1 MTDPDNAVGDLSG
14 EENRARE
21 LFARAGELDA
31 AGREAEAAPLY
42 EQAFAAGLTGDDLRR
57 GLVQY
62 GSTLRN
68 LGRCDEAVSVL
79 RRADSEFPGSAS
91 VQVFLALA
99 LTSAG
104 QAPEAVRTL
113 ITLALDQISGEDL
126 QYYQRALREYAAAL
140 AG

>member
-1 MTDPDNAVGDLSG
+1 MTDLTAARDL
-14 EENRARE
+14 
-21 LFARAGELDA
+21 LARASELDT
-31 AGREAEAAPLY
+31 AGRDAEAAPVY
-42 EQAFAAGLTGDDLRR
+42 EQAFAAGLAGDDLRR

-68 LGRCDEAVSVL
+68 LGRCDEALSVL
-79 RRADSEFPGSAS
+79 RRASAEFPGSAS

-104 QAPEAVRTL
+104 QNEEAVRTL
-113 ITLALDQISGEDL
+113 ITLALDQIGGDDL
-126 QYYQRALREYAAAL
+126 QYYQRALRGYAATL

>member
-1 MTDPDNAVGDLSG
+1 MADLTG
-14 EENRARE
+14 ARD
-21 LFARAGELDA
+21 LLARASELDA
-31 AGREAEAAPLY
+31 AGREAEAAPVY
-42 EQAFAAGLTGDDLRR
+42 EQAFAAGLDGGDLRR

-68 LGRCDEAVSVL
+68 LGRWDEAVSVL
-79 RRADSEFPGSAS
+79 RRASAEFPGSAS

-104 QAPEAVRTL
+104 HSEEAVRTL
-113 ITLALDQISGEDL
+113 ITLALDQIGSDDL

-140 AG
+140 AHG

>member
-1 MTDPDNAVGDLSG
+1 MTDLTAARDL
-14 EENRARE
+14 
-21 LFARAGELDA
+21 LARASELDA
-31 AGREAEAAPLY
+31 ADREAEAAPLY
-42 EQAFAAGLTGDDLRR
+42 EQAFAAGLAGDDLRR

-68 LGRCDEAVSVL
+68 LGRCDDAAAAL
-79 RRADSEFPGSAS
+79 RRAAAEFPGSPS

-104 QAPEAVRTL
+104 QAEEAVRTL
-113 ITLALDQISGEDL
+113 ITLVLDQIGDDDL

-140 AG
+140 PH

>member
-1 MTDPDNAVGDLSG
+1 MTDLTAARDL
-14 EENRARE
+14 
-21 LFARAGELDA
+21 LARASELDA
-31 AGREAEAAPLY
+31 AGRDAEAAPVY
-42 EQAFAAGLTGDDLRR
+42 EQAFAAGLAGDDLRR

-68 LGRCDEAVSVL
+68 LGRCDEALSVL
-79 RRADSEFPGSAS
+79 RRASAEFPGSAS

-104 QAPEAVRTL
+104 QNEEAVRTL
-113 ITLALDQISGEDL
+113 ITLALDQIGGDDL
-126 QYYQRALREYAAAL
+126 QYYQRALRGYAATL

>member
-1 MTDPDNAVGDLSG
+1 MTDPTK
-14 EENRARE
+14 ARG

-42 EQAFAAGLTGDDLRR
+42 EQAFAAGLAGDDLRR

-68 LGRCDEAVSVL
+68 LGRYDEAVSVL
-79 RRADSEFPGSAS
+79 RRAGTEFPGSAS
-91 VQVFLALA
+91 VRVFLALA

-104 QAPEAVRTL
+104 HGPEAVRTL
-113 ITLALDQISGEDL
+113 ITLALDQIGDDDL
-126 QYYQRALREYAAAL
+126 QYYRRALREYAAAL